1 MYLTARS
8 YLLAGFTAASIVATI
23 PFAPRTTVHMPDI
36 HAADVRLAA
45 AESQIAATMRT
56 LRAVEARTVA
66 GPRAPRPSCPHA
78 GLHRDRPGLRCGSRG
93 RRRPWRSPSTWPARR
108 RR

>member
-45 AESQIAATMRT
+45 AESQIAATVRT
-56 LRAVEARTVA
+56 LRAVEAA
-66 GPRAPRPSCPHA
+66 PPRPSSPTWSA
-78 GLHRDRPGLRCGSRG
+78 APP
-93 RRRPWRSPSTWPARR
+93 RRPP
-108 RR
+108 